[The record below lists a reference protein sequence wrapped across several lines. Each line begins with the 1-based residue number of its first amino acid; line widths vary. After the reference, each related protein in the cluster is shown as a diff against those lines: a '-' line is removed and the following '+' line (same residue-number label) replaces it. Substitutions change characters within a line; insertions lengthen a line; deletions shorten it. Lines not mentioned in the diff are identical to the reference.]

1 MERDRVERV
10 LLGRIMVNYIKLN
23 NMMWLGDL
31 MTRTLDVQRLFQNY
45 ATR

>member
-23 NMMWLGDL
+23 NMMWLGDM
-31 MTRTLDVQRLFQNY
+31 MTGTLDVQRLFQNY